1 MSAAQELDPM
11 YVPTSTVLCRT
22 EFQITTEASRYD
34 LHAPHHSQLFP
45 APKAQCNTR
54 RDDSVS
60 NETGKKRKSNV
71 GGETRNVR
79 KESGDR
85 ER

>member
-1 MSAAQELDPM
+1 M
-11 YVPTSTVLCRT
+11 
-22 EFQITTEASRYD
+22 EASGND
-34 LHAPHHSQLFP
+34 LHTPHHLQLFP
-45 APKAQCNTR
+45 APEAHVNTW
-54 RDDSVS
+54 RDESVN
-60 NETGKKRKSNV
+60 NEGRKKRKYDA